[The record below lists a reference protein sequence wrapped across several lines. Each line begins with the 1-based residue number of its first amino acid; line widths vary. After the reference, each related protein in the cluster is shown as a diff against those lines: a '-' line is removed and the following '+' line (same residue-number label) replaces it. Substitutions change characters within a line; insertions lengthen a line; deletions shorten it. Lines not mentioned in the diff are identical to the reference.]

1 MRGPTARNMYHLTI
15 DDFTDEDVAEFHRLM
30 SELLTK
36 CASMGEQHA
45 PEGTW
50 APSTA
55 GLFDQMAE
63 SMQLVAEVSRA
74 LNHTRAGIRRVGG
87 RARQRLYDRVCGSHE
102 GPAGLA

>member
-1 MRGPTARNMYHLTI
+1 MYPLDRRRLHRRGRGRVL
-15 DDFTDEDVAEFHRLM
+15 HRLM

-36 CASMGEQHA
+36 CASVGEQHA

-50 APSTA
+50 VPSTA

-63 SMQLVAEVSRA
+63 SMQLVAEVSQA

-87 RARQRLYDRVCGSHE
+87 QARQRLARPRQRARHE
-102 GPAGLA
+102 DPAGPA